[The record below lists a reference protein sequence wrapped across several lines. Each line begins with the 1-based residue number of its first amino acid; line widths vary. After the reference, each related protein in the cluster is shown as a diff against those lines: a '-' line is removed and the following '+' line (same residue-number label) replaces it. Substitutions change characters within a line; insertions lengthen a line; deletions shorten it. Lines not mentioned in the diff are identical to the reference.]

1 MAENMIDIIRSN
13 VYNDCEDAFFV
24 FYVEDIIAKH
34 KKWLKELPRVVPH
47 YAVKCNNNP
56 LVLEILAGLGLSFD
70 CSSQV
75 WINCL

>member
-1 MAENMIDIIRSN
+1 MAENIIDIIRSN
-13 VYNDCEDAFFV
+13 VSTDSEDAFFV
-24 FYVEDIIAKH
+24 FSVEDIIAKH
-34 KKWLKELPRVVPH
+34 HKWVKEFPQVVPH

-56 LVLEILAGLGLSFD
+56 LVLEILVGLGLSFD